1 VPKEKMRP
9 FGYHAGQE
17 MIGFFH
23 NLTSLFG
30 SLAISYSNKNLI
42 VHKAE
47 VIRVE
52 NFLLR
57 LKGGWRQLR
66 LSDLQVTVSIVV
78 LSL

>member
-1 VPKEKMRP
+1 MRP